1 MTPEEVLERYFQA
14 LRDQDWTALRECVSE
29 SVHRTGPY
37 LDVVEGR
44 DAYADF
50 LAGVVPKLPNY
61 ELRVR
66 DVKLLASGGA
76 VVRLSE
82 ILDVDGVSTEHPE
95 MLLFE
100 FDADGR
106 IDRVDIYLKRERPSR
121 SP

>member
-29 SVHRTGPY
+29 GVHRTGPY